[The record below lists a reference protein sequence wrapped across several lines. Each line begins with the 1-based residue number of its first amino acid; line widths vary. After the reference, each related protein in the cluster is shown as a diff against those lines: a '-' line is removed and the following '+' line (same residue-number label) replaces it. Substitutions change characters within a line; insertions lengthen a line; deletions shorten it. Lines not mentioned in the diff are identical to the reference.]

1 MHERLVLQG
10 YAADAAELVPRFEAL
25 SSAEVLA
32 PVLELLPAEPC
43 RVLDVGAGT
52 GRDSAWL
59 AAHGHS
65 VVAAEPVADFRRAGA
80 ALHPELH
87 WVDDRLPDLAALSA
101 SGERF
106 DLVLLVGV
114 WQHLPPNAHGR
125 AIAALAGLLAPGGRL
140 ILSLRHGPGSP
151 ARSCFLADP
160 DAIVAYAADAGLALD
175 LRRAAPS
182 IQRENRAAG
191 VTWTWLAFRRHGPGR
206 GRSREGAISARC
218 AAPGAADRPG
228 GW

>member
-1 MHERLVLQG
+1 MKLPMHEQHVLEG

-32 PVLELLPAEPC
+32 PVLEVLPAAPC

-59 AAHGHS
+59 AGRGHR
-65 VVAAEPVADFRRAGA
+65 VVAAEPVEPFRRAGA

-87 WVDDRLPDLAALSA
+87 WVDDRLPDLARLAA

-106 DLVLLVGV
+106 DLILLVGV
-114 WQHLPPNAHGR
+114 WQHLRPEEHRP
-125 AIAALAGLLAPGGRL
+125 AIAALAGLLDPGGL
-140 ILSLRHGPGSP
+140 LMLSLRHGTGSP
-151 ARSCFLADP
+151 ARLCFPAVP
-160 DAIVAYAADAGLALD
+160 DEIVAHAAAAGLDLE

-182 IQRENRAAG
+182 IQQCNRDAG
-191 VTWTWLAFRRHGPGR
+191 VTWTWLAFRRPGPEQLLPR
-206 GRSREGAISARC
+206 M
-218 AAPGAADRPG
+218 
-228 GW
+228 